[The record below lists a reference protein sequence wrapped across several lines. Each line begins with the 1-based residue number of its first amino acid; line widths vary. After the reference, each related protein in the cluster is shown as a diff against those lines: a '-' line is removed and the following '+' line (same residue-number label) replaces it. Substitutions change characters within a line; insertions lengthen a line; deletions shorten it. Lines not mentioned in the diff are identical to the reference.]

1 MLFIYLNLLSLSS
14 FPISMRENI
23 IKSNCEFE
31 IIRFKKNDIDCMD
44 YGKYVSY
51 CNHYAM
57 PEEFTVLKEKGINY
71 KEIITIKPYAIY
83 EKSNNNKIKLAD
95 FYYDFKCNKED
106 NEAKLYLTIVPL
118 YDQFDFI
125 NIFQLLLIIL
135 FTILLFSVSTVSNN
149 FQRG

>member
-1 MLFIYLNLLSLSS
+1 MLFIYLNLLSSS
-14 FPISMRENI
+14 FPMSMRENI
-23 IKSNCEFE
+23 IKNNCEFE
-31 IIRFKKNDIDCMD
+31 IIRFKKSDIECMD
-44 YGKYVSY
+44 YGKYVRY
-51 CNHYAM
+51 CNHYSI

-71 KEIITIKPYAIY
+71 KETFTIKPYAMY

-95 FYYDFKCNKED
+95 FYYDFKCDSED

-125 NIFQLLLIIL
+125 NIFQLILIIL

-149 FQRG
+149 FQRE